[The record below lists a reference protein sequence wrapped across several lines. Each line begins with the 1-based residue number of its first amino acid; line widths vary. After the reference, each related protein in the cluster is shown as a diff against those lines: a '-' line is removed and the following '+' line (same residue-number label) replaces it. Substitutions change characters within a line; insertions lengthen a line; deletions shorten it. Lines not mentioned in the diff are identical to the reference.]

1 MGSYNV
7 FSSEIELTLLV
18 FERVKYVHVTFGY
31 LLRVQVCALS
41 FFIMLLECRNTIMIA
56 NIIL

>member
-1 MGSYNV
+1 MGSV
-7 FSSEIELTLLV
+7 ELVKIELTLLV
-18 FERVKYVHVTFGY
+18 FERVKYVNVTFGY
-31 LLRVQVCALS
+31 LLRVQVCALG